1 MTDIT
6 LYKQI
11 HPTQCASI
19 ARLGYKTLINL
30 RSDNESDGQPSADD
44 IMASAKRVGVTFH
57 HLPVDFETI
66 SESCVQRFA
75 HLINESPSPIMVFCG
90 TGARAKR
97 IYQSAVVLG
106 LI

>member
-11 HPTQCASI
+11 YPVQCPSI

-30 RSDNESDGQPSADD
+30 RSDNESDGQPAADD
-44 IMASAKRVGVTFH
+44 IMASAERVGVACH
-57 HLPVDFETI
+57 HFPVDFETM
-66 SESCVQRFA
+66 SESCIHRFA

-97 IYQSAVVLG
+97 LYQSAVVLG